1 MIESVINLKNNKLK
15 IATANS
21 VVLVESTHRMKKVL
35 GSLNQRQ
42 LRTSEPL
49 RVTLEDV
56 RNAQTKGKWW
66 LVGAS
71 WRGNTTEQQ
80 MPMEDTERFKV
91 LDHQD
96 VDNDNVDD
104 LINYA
109 QLAREQRMNTDV
121 RRAIFVTIM
130 SSEVGEITQF

>member
-1 MIESVINLKNNKLK
+1 MIESVMNLKNNKLK
-15 IATANS
+15 IAAANS
-21 VVLVESTHRMKKVL
+21 VLLVESTYRMKKVL
-35 GSLNQRQ
+35 GSLNPRQ
-42 LRTSEPL
+42 LHTSEPL
-49 RVTLEDV
+49 RITLEDI

-71 WRGNTTEQQ
+71 WRGNTPEQQ
-80 MPMEDTERFKV
+80 VPLKGTERSIAQG
-91 LDHQD
+91 HQD
-96 VDNDNVDD
+96 VDDDNLDG

>member
-15 IATANS
+15 IAAANS
-21 VVLVESTHRMKKVL
+21 VVLVESTYRMKKAL
-35 GSLNQRQ
+35 GSLNPRQ

-49 RVTLEDV
+49 RVTLADI
-56 RNAQTKGKWW
+56 RNVQTKGKWW

-71 WRGNTTEQQ
+71 WRGNTAEQQ
-80 MPMEDTERFKV
+80 IPLEGTERFKV
-91 LDHQD
+91 VDHQD
-96 VDNDNVDD
+96 VDNDNLDG

-130 SSEVGEITQF
+130 SSEVGEITHF